1 MPSPSCPLP
10 LNFQI
15 FLTEQTLLH
24 SITMLNMPL
33 SHTISLHQCTGLF
46 IPRRNVYLIWKTSGH
61 MVYIV
66 WISSILFNS
75 FWKSFPL
82 PCYPFAVDQ
91 AEMIKGD
98 GNQKRGGRLGR
109 KQKAA
114 QMGYGRDFFLCRT
127 GHPINRRP
135 KKSQDQGNLCAKL
148 EQIQNLK
155 KQTIWTRTWRWIWHI
170 INNNIPMG
178 YLKCR
183 KTKSPLGS
191 YFPHHLLEIM
201 KS

>member
-46 IPRRNVYLIWKTSGH
+46 IPHRNVYLIWKTSGH

-98 GNQKRGGRLGR
+98 RNQKRGQFGKEAESSTDGVRERLLSLPNTTSY
-109 KQKAA
+109 KPKAKEISGSR
-114 QMGYGRDFFLCRT
+114 QPLCKVRT
-127 GHPINRRP
+127 NPEF
-135 KKSQDQGNLCAKL
+135 KKANHMNND
-148 EQIQNLK
+148 LK
-155 KQTIWTRTWRWIWHI
+155 MNMTH
-170 INNNIPMG
+170 
-178 YLKCR
+178 Y
-183 KTKSPLGS
+183 
-191 YFPHHLLEIM
+191 
-201 KS
+201 